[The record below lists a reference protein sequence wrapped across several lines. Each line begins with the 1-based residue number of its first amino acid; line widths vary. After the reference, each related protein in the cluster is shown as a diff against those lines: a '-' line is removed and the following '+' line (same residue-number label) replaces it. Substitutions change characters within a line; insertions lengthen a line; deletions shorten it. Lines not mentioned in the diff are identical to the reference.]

1 MVEAELL
8 WQNLNSAE
16 KFLFLMLNSEPAE
29 MAGSKLHLLSVLLP
43 YAHAREA

>member
-16 KFLFLMLNSEPAE
+16 KLLLLMLNSEPGE
-29 MAGSKLHLLSVLLP
+29 ISGTKLHLLSVLLP
-43 YAHAREA
+43 HAHTREA